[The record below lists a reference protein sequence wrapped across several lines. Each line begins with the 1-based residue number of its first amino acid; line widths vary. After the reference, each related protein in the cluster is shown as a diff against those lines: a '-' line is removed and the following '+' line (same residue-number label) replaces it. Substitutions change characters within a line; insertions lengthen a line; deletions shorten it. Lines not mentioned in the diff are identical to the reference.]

1 MSDLNKSD
9 KNIAKALDAQK
20 QAESNEIRLSTGVIL
35 TAKQANPNVLIRIM
49 TAVPRPKPPVYFDEM
64 MGREMEN
71 PDHPD
76 YKKQVDAW
84 EMQYNNGMLNALVGL
99 GTELKSLPKGTEGP
113 FGRLKETIVCE
124 HCGANNKPKEQSC
137 SKCGAPLPLAEEAQ
151 PRWLADYRALG
162 LPVVP
167 DSKAWRYIT
176 WVLFVA
182 AVNDSDTKAIMEK
195 VKALSG
201 VREADVQAAET
212 FPDGDST

>member
-9 KNIAKALDAQK
+9 KNIAKALDSQK
-20 QAESNEIRLSTGVIL
+20 QAENNEIRLSTGVVL

-99 GTELKSLPKGTEGP
+99 GTELKS
-113 FGRLKETIVCE
+113 
-124 HCGANNKPKEQSC
+124 KPKSIPHPDDD
-137 SKCGAPLPLAEEAQ
+137 S
-151 PRWLADYRALG
+151 WLADYRALG
-162 LPVVP
+162 LPIVP

-182 AVNDSDTKAIMEK
+182 AVSDSDTKAIMEK

-212 FPDGDST
+212 FPDGDGS

>member
-9 KNIAKALDAQK
+9 RKIAKALDTQG
-20 QAESNEIRLSTGVIL
+20 QAENEIRLSTGVVL

-49 TAVPRPKPPVYFDEM
+49 TSVPRPEPPTYHDPM

-71 PDHPD
+71 RDHPD
-76 YKKQVDAW
+76 YKKAVEAW

-99 GTELKSLPKGTEGP
+99 GTELKS
-113 FGRLKETIVCE
+113 
-124 HCGANNKPKEQSC
+124 KPKNIPGVDDDS
-137 SKCGAPLPLAEEAQ
+137 
-151 PRWLADYRALG
+151 WLADYRALG

-182 AVNDSDTKAIMEK
+182 AVKDDDTKLIMEK
-195 VKALSG
+195 VKARSG
-201 VREADVQAAET
+201 VKEADVQAAET
-212 FPDGDST
+212 FPDGDDPERGGER